1 MSVSF
6 NPFDVVGVASGAS
19 LEEIKAAFRSRAL
32 TLHPDKGG
40 DPEKFRR
47 LQEAYEILKRDFNAD
62 GTRRTT
68 GEGTWTARTVTPP
81 QGTTQAE
88 PNFDQAYRDFEE
100 FFRDI
105 LHGRGVGTPR
115 GVGNS
120 GPETPDEY
128 FARVRAAQAKTSG
141 EPAKKPHTPP
151 STAAQEN
158 VARPGPSTPPRSTRG
173 YTARVIIDDDGV
185 PTRVVDN
192 SQSAQAAEATKDWK
206 RKYEEGRQAE
216 RTERVRQRTERET
229 KEQADRAKR
238 LKRAQ
243 EQAER
248 YRRRANVMGIEDALR
263 WLADFNAQVTFTE
276 RGPVVVQI
284 WVDRPRPC
292 IVQEF
297 TGDEK
302 LTDPLPPREIFYA
315 FDRTMVDARGPNLLE
330 ATRAAAMDAMRF
342 TAL

>member
-47 LQEAYEILKRDFNAD
+47 LQEAYEILKRDFNPD
-62 GTRRTT
+62 GSRRGFTT
-68 GEGTWTARTVTPP
+68 GSDKTYVSRTVKVDE
-81 QGTTQAE
+81 GVYASVV
-88 PNFDQAYRDFEE
+88 DFEE
-100 FFRDI
+100 FFKEVFR
-105 LHGRGVGTPR
+105 GSGVGTPR

-141 EPAKKPHTPP
+141 EPAKKPQEPPPGYKPP

-158 VARPGPSTPPRSTRG
+158 VARPSSRSPENTRN
-173 YTARVIIDDDGV
+173 YE
-185 PTRVVDN
+185 
-192 SQSAQAAEATKDWK
+192 SQSAQAAKAAESTKDWK

-248 YRRRANVMGIEDALR
+248 YRRRAGTIHAIEDALR

-302 LTDPLPPREIFYA
+302 LTDPAPAREIFYA

-330 ATRAAAMDAMRF
+330 ATRVAALDAMRY

>member
-1 MSVSF
+1 MSFAF
-6 NPFDVVGVASGAS
+6 NPFDVVGVKSGAS
-19 LEEIKAAFRSRAL
+19 LEEIKAAYRARAL

-47 LQEAYEILKRDFNAD
+47 LQEAYEILKRDFNPD

-68 GEGTWTARTVTPP
+68 GEGTWTSRTVASRTVPR
-81 QGTTQAE
+81 TSD
-88 PNFDQAYRDFEE
+88 NDAYASVVDFEE
-100 FFRDI
+100 FLKHVVR
-105 LHGRGVGTPR
+105 GTGVGVPR
-115 GVGNS
+115 GATT

-141 EPAKKPHTPP
+141 EKPPAKEPAKPQRGVPHHRVYVDEAADIPSSNIPP
-151 STAAQEN
+151 SNANATNTA
-158 VARPGPSTPPRSTRG
+158 T
-173 YTARVIIDDDGV
+173 D
-185 PTRVVDN
+185 
-192 SQSAQAAEATKDWK
+192 DWK
-206 RKYEEGRQAE
+206 RKYEEGRREAAETRARE
-216 RTERVRQRTERET
+216 RTQRET
-229 KEQADRAKR
+229 KEQAERAKR

-248 YRRRANVMGIEDALR
+248 YRRRVDVRNIEDALR

-276 RGPVVVQI
+276 RGHVQVQI

-292 IVQEF
+292 IVQPKDDDDAP
-297 TGDEK
+297 T
-302 LTDPLPPREIFYA
+302 TDSAPPREIFYA

-330 ATRAAAMDAMRF
+330 ATRAAALDAMRF